1 MYKIVRKAALELQ
14 VIDRNKTVKVAG
26 ILRKLKNVFKQ
37 LTDKE
42 FSKDVDRIR
51 NDSYDV
57 QSVASH
63 LNAKIDELLSA
74 VKDGDV
80 QSYENALEQV
90 RELSLDLTKELKQL
104 NQSAKS
110 VKKEVR
116 QSTEPSDRSY
126 QTPEDSTGQP
136 AEDYK
141 GQGDGRY
148 KNPESIRNVRNM
160 IEKLKEDRPDHDVPI
175 GKEHLGKP
183 FNSFKWFD
191 GSYFEVTDNSKNQL
205 IEKFSIVIS
214 KSKNLDKN
222 IIVEI
227 LNRNWDEFLNRII
240 NSIKDGTI
248 INYDIA
254 KPGEIRRTIWE
265 MQLNAQS
272 KTFIVPELEIPIS
285 ARFSI
290 TDMGLT
296 KTDSKPLIIANVY
309 NISFSKAAREAPP
322 ENVDR
327 YRFAAPTTGQKSPP
341 SAVAVN
347 KQTSA
352 RLDSYKKALSENK
365 ILNPVEYEIKRISE
379 MDLAEALIEGYKKV
393 YGSQPSMEVLGSA
406 WSQAVLERDPS
417 LGLPNYNIGNITA
430 GKSWVESGKPFFTR
444 GTVEVDKNSKE
455 YKVISKWRAYASAAE
470 GAIGYWQLLGN
481 KFKDAMAWMEAGD
494 PVSASVALG
503 EKGYYTAN
511 IAKYSSNVGKI
522 YQQRF
527 LKNIAPKLANDLKS
541 NPAPPPGKKPA
552 VMDKRDSLAN
562 APKSKSNPDQESDSG
577 MDNLLSALFAMGP
590 VEKMVV
596 KSILNTKL
604 PTTETVIS
612 LSSLSAPF
620 GIRLKF
626 AKALSKTLKD
636 VIDADV
642 SIHTDNSKIEVQCS
656 ALGTEFAVNSAVQS
670 LCDCVNV
677 ALFEKTKSMG
687 HYSISYHLVSDTL
700 SKYSEYKG

>member
-57 QSVASH
+57 QSVAAH

-90 RELSLDLTKELKQL
+90 RELSLDLTKELRQL
-104 NQSAKS
+104 NQSAKG
-110 VKKEVR
+110 VEKEVE
-116 QSTEPSDRSY
+116 QSTELHEGKD
-126 QTPEDSTGQP
+126 
-136 AEDYK
+136 
-141 GQGDGRY
+141 DGRY
-148 KNPESIRNVRNM
+148 GPESYKHNRKDFV
-160 IEKLKEDRPDHDVPI
+160 EKLKQQRPEHDVPVS
-175 GKEHLGKP
+175 ESLMKP
-183 FNSFKWFD
+183 FAEIEWFKD
-191 GSYFEVTDNSKNQL
+191 SSIEVT
-205 IEKFSIVIS
+205 V
-214 KSKNLDKN
+214 KSKDLLIRKLSNAISESAKLEETMLIDVLNKN
-222 IIVEI
+222 WEE
-227 LNRNWDEFLNRII
+227 LFNRIT
-240 NSIKDGTI
+240 NAIKEGI
-248 INYDIA
+248 VFRYSVA
-254 KPGEIRRTIWE
+254 KPGAIRRAIGE
-265 MQLNAQS
+265 MQFTAQS
-272 KTFIVPELEIPIS
+272 KTFTIPEIEIPVS
-285 ARFSI
+285 ARFKI
-290 TDMGLT
+290 TDLGLT
-296 KTDSKPLIIANVY
+296 KIDTKPLIIADIQ
-309 NISFSKAAREAPP
+309 NIIISKS
-322 ENVDR
+322 V
-327 YRFAAPTTGQKSPP
+327 S
-341 SAVAVN
+341 

-352 RLDSYKKALSENK
+352 RLKLYKKALSENK
-365 ILNPVEYEIKRISE
+365 ILNQVEYDIKKISE
-379 MDLAEALIEGYKKV
+379 MDLAEALIEGYRKV

-406 WSQAVLERDPS
+406 WSQAVFERDPS

-430 GKSWVESGKPFFTR
+430 GKSWVDSGKPFFIR

-455 YKVISKWRAYASAAE
+455 YKVISKWRAYPSATE

-511 IAKYSSNVGKI
+511 IVKYSSAVGKI

-541 NPAPPPGKKPA
+541 RPAPPPGKKPA
-552 VMDKRDSLAN
+552 VMDKRDSVVET
-562 APKSKSNPDQESDSG
+562 PKSSPESDSG

-642 SIHTDNSKIEVQCS
+642 SIHTDNSKIEIQCS
-656 ALGTEFAVNSAVQS
+656 ALGTEYAVNSAVKS

-687 HYSISYHLVSDTL
+687 HYSVSYHLVSDTL
-700 SKYSEYKG
+700 SKYSEYKV